1 MQTQV
6 DELMSMNY
14 VEASA
19 LLRETIQ
26 YNRKMV
32 KAGAPHTKLKTL
44 YFSSSPGTGKSALA
58 KGIASEEKLQVIE
71 VFLSEYDPAELGG
84 FVYRDGSLMHKARPA
99 WLPWEGEGILMLEEF
114 SDASTASQNIA
125 CRLIRERSLGD
136 HKLGD
141 GWTIV
146 ACGNR
151 QKDRSGA
158 QQLVKKFN
166 NRVAFI
172 QLDVV
177 PDQWVETAGR
187 LGLHPAVIAYI
198 GRNPQSLNKFDPLHE
213 VSPTPRTWEF
223 VSDTIQHM
231 KLPDGVL
238 RKTIAG
244 YVGKGEANNFVGFYK
259 RMNDLPHVD
268 DIVRAPD
275 TIPVPTDIDI
285 QYATVAHVAAVA
297 TPKTVGPILQYLD
310 RFDRRELVVF
320 AVRYMHSREKALSSA
335 PAFSTWL
342 AKHAKEFLV

>member
-1 MQTQV
+1 MTTQL

-14 VEASA
+14 AEATT
-19 LLRETIQ
+19 LLSETIQ
-26 YNRKMV
+26 YNRKM
-32 KAGAPHTKLKTL
+32 ASQDAPKTKLKTL
-44 YFSSSPGTGKSALA
+44 YFSSSPGTGKSALV
-58 KGIASEEKLQVIE
+58 KGVAAGFNLSVVE

-84 FVYRDGSLMHKARPA
+84 FVYRDGSVMHKARPA
-99 WLPWEGEGILMLEEF
+99 WLPWEGEGVLMLEEF

-166 NRVAFI
+166 NRVDFI
-172 QLDVV
+172 QLEVV
-177 PDQWVETAGR
+177 PDQWIETAGR

-198 GRNPQSLNKFDPLHE
+198 GRNPQSLSKFNPLHE

-231 KLPDGVL
+231 NLPEGVL
-238 RKTIAG
+238 RKSIAG
-244 YVGKGEANNFVGFYK
+244 YVGNGEANAFVGFYK
-259 RMNDLPHVD
+259 RMKEMPSAA
-268 DIVRAPD
+268 DIIAAPD
-275 TIPVPTDIDI
+275 AIPVPTDIDI
-285 QYATVAHVAAVA
+285 QYATVAHLASVAA
-297 TPKTVGPILQYLD
+297 PKTVGPILQYLD

-320 AVRYMHSREKALSSA
+320 AVRYMHSRDKALSSA

-342 AKHAKEFLV
+342 AKHAKEFIV